1 MPMVVERP
9 IRVLIS
15 DNVAPECLAAF
26 EGLEDF
32 ELEYAPKLS
41 REAFLERLPRYHGL
55 IVRSGTQVDAEAFER
70 AERLRAVVRAGVGVD
85 NIDLEAATRAG
96 VLVMN
101 TPQGNTVA
109 AAEHAV
115 ALLMALA
122 RRIPQAHAA
131 LKAGRWERKR
141 WIGVGLAG
149 KTLGVIGLGKVG
161 REVARRGVGL
171 QMRVLGYDPFVT
183 EELARSLEIEVAP
196 LEEVVRESDFLSVH
210 VPLTEQTRGLIDE
223 RRLGLMKP
231 GAYVINTARGGVIDE
246 AALCAALERG
256 ALGGAALDVF
266 TEEPLP
272 ATSPLL
278 AHEAIVVTPHLGAS
292 TREAQ
297 EAVGTESARQLIGY
311 LRDGAIVNPVNMV
324 SIEPALL
331 ERMAPWTELLA
342 RLGSLQAQL
351 RYGTVRKVVLRYAG
365 ELFGGGE
372 RKLLTLS
379 FLRGFLRHFVAR
391 PVNLVNAEHLTREH
405 SLHVVEEASN
415 EPGDF
420 TNLVTTEVETAEP
433 QTQAIR
439 IRRLGG
445 TIFGQRSPRLV
456 QIDSY
461 QTDAQP
467 EGHMLLVSNT
477 DTPGVIGLIG
487 TLLGR
492 HGINIASM
500 YVGRDASGGTALA
513 ILNTDSATPP
523 EVVEELRKREGILWV
538 RTIRL

>member
-1 MPMVVERP
+1 MADRFDLRRDIRFRTRVTSATWDAPGTRWIIETDRGDRAFARFCIMALGCLSAPNRP
-9 IRVLIS
+9 
-15 DNVAPECLAAF
+15 PF

-70 AERLRAVVRAGVGVD
+70 AKRLRAVVRAGVGVD

-278 AHEAIVVTPHLGAS
+278 AHEAIVMGRSS
-292 TREAQ
+292 TRSTWCRSNRRCSSAWRHGRSCSR
-297 EAVGTESARQLIGY
+297 AWAACRRSFGTGRCARWCCATRGSCSGAESA
-311 LRDGAIVNPVNMV
+311 
-324 SIEPALL
+324 SC
-331 ERMAPWTELLA
+331 
-342 RLGSLQAQL
+342 
-351 RYGTVRKVVLRYAG
+351 
-365 ELFGGGE
+365 
-372 RKLLTLS
+372 
-379 FLRGFLRHFVAR
+379 
-391 PVNLVNAEHLTREH
+391 
-405 SLHVVEEASN
+405 
-415 EPGDF
+415 
-420 TNLVTTEVETAEP
+420 
-433 QTQAIR
+433 
-439 IRRLGG
+439 
-445 TIFGQRSPRLV
+445 
-456 QIDSY
+456 
-461 QTDAQP
+461 
-467 EGHMLLVSNT
+467 
-477 DTPGVIGLIG
+477 
-487 TLLGR
+487 
-492 HGINIASM
+492 
-500 YVGRDASGGTALA
+500 
-513 ILNTDSATPP
+513 
-523 EVVEELRKREGILWV
+523 
-538 RTIRL
+538 